1 MPTANQ
7 PAVLHAPR
15 VSSPARRMKH
25 AQFRGFT
32 LIELLVVIAII
43 ALLIGILLPA
53 LGKAR
58 NAARQTKCLANM
70 RSTGTVMLLYANE
83 NKNWFPVMPAVG
95 TANAAWTSEFSTPTS
110 TNAPKRTKTGDE
122 RIDVQQWY
130 GGVAGL
136 FNLVQKADGD
146 GEELATSG
154 YYDKFGS
161 PTANPETLQ
170 FYRDKKTKPVLA
182 KYMDTFGS
190 LLCPNDR
197 EDRRYPVHAGG
208 AFANDSTCKP
218 YTSTPSPNSMFV
230 IPKMPSSQRRVY
242 PWTVSYM
249 YIAGLQADAPYY
261 IAATPLWGDET
272 NGPDV
277 STYAFYGGG
286 GGNAG
291 NGAKEAGAQAPGYYG
306 KVDNHGATGAN
317 WAFSDGHAEFVTYNI
332 QDLFFS
338 DNGRL
343 SINAMQREG
352 MGKPSNFI
360 RTID

>member
-1 MPTANQ
+1 M
-7 PAVLHAPR
+7 
-15 VSSPARRMKH
+15 
-25 AQFRGFT
+25 
-32 LIELLVVIAII
+32 LVVIAII

-58 NAARQTKCLANM
+58 NSARQTKCLANM
-70 RSTGTVMLLYANE
+70 RSMGTVLLLYTNE
-83 NKNWFPVMPAVG
+83 NKNWYPVMPAVG
-95 TANAAWTSEFSTPTS
+95 TSNASWTSENGNATS
-110 TNAPKRTKTGDE
+110 TNAPKHTNTGDE
-122 RIDVQQWY
+122 RIDIQQWY

-136 FNLVQKADGD
+136 FNTFQKADDD
-146 GEELATSG
+146 GEDVKSSG
-154 YYDKFGS
+154 FFDKFAS
-161 PTANPETLQ
+161 PTAPPESLQ
-170 FYRDKKTKPVLA
+170 MYKDKKTKPVLA

-190 LLCPNDR
+190 LLCPSDK

-208 AFANDSTCKP
+208 AFANDSTCPP
-218 YTSTPSPNSMFV
+218 YTTSPSTSSMSL
-230 IPKMPSSQRRVY
+230 IPKMPTSQRRVY

-261 IAATPLWGDET
+261 LAATPMWGDET

-286 GGNAG
+286 GGSAANSF
-291 NGAKEAGAQAPGYYG
+291 KDAGAQAPGYYG
-306 KVDNHGATGAN
+306 KVDNHGSTGGN
-317 WAFSDGHAEFVTYNI
+317 WAFSDGHGEFVTYNI

-343 SINAMQREG
+343 SINAMRRDG
-352 MGKPSNFI
+352 YGKPSNFI